1 MSVTFANAEPSIA
14 DVGDYIELM
23 KPRVMSLA
31 VFTALVGLSVA
42 PGHIHPV
49 IGFNYMLKDRQKS
62 EFIPCRRSH
71 YRRGCGL
78 PSEFLYPLVRARRTR
93 AGLFF
98 LAIFAAPET
107 AGRRGDRRHPRQLDQ
122 RRD

>member
-62 EFIPCRRSH
+62 EFDPVPPQPLPPRLRPSPFRNFFIPW
-71 YRRGCGL
+71 CG
-78 PSEFLYPLVRARRTR
+78 P
-93 AGLFF
+93 
-98 LAIFAAPET
+98 AAP
-107 AGRRGDRRHPRQLDQ
+107 ALDFSF
-122 RRD
+122 